1 MAKKINYSSRNFADI
16 RTELITFVRQYY
28 PDIFNDFNDASV
40 GMMLLELNAAVGD
53 MLSFNTDRMFQ
64 ETQIDF
70 AQERKS
76 ILSMAR
82 TFGLKVPGK
91 RPSVSIVDYTVT
103 VPVLGDTWDISY
115 APIIRQGSQV
125 SGAGKVFENINDIDF
140 SNPFTIGGI
149 PNRLIVPTINSN
161 GNIANY
167 KITKR
172 EMVTNGVTK
181 IFKRII
187 TPADSRPFLEVILPD
202 NDVLSI
208 SSVITLEGTNY
219 TKSPNL
225 DQFLDDNLRWY
236 EMDALAESKVF
247 VGDDSKV
254 SDNSGVKP
262 GKFIDVDRRFIRE
275 YTDLGFTKIIFGGG
289 SEDISALC
297 EFDTNASLVTKI
309 GDFINNTSLGVTL
322 PPNYTMYIQYRVGGG
337 SDSNIGPNTITNKG
351 TMNIVINGS
360 NAITNNNVQQ
370 SLRVNNPIPALGGK
384 NEPSVEEL
392 KNLVRYNFAAQ
403 NRCVTIK
410 DYQSRISLM
419 PGEFGVPF
427 RTGVFEEQNKIKV
440 YILGLDSNSKL
451 SNSSTSSLRDN
462 ISTYLAD
469 YRMVNDY
476 VEVDNGRIVNL
487 GFEID
492 LFVEKQFPQAQI
504 MSEVIKKVTDY
515 MDVNKF
521 EMGTNIY
528 LAELMEIIN
537 NVNGVLN
544 VIDLRVYN
552 KYGNGIYSV
561 NEIAQPYID
570 IETRQIDLLGQF
582 TLFGESTT
590 MFEVKYP
597 DKDILVRVKTI

>member
-16 RTELITFVRQYY
+16 RGELIQFVRQYY

-103 VPVLGDTWDISY
+103 VPVLGDSFDVSY
-115 APIIRQGSQV
+115 TPVIRQGSQV
-125 SGAGKVFENINDIDF
+125 SGAGKVFENMNDIDF

-149 PNRLIVPTINSN
+149 PNRLIIPTIDSN
-161 GNIANY
+161 GNIVNY

-172 EMVTNGVTK
+172 EMVVNGVTK
-181 IFKRII
+181 VFKRVI
-187 TPADSRPFLEVILPD
+187 TAADSKPFLEVILPD
-202 NDVLSI
+202 NDVISI
-208 SSVITLEGTNY
+208 SSVITLEGTNF
-219 TKSPNL
+219 TKSPSL
-225 DQFLDDNLRWY
+225 DQFLDSDLRWY

-247 VGDDSKV
+247 VGDDTKI
-254 SDNSGVKP
+254 SDNSGVRP
-262 GKFIDVDRRFIRE
+262 GKFIDVDKRFIRE

-297 EFDTNASLVTKI
+297 EFDTNKSLISKI

-322 PPNYTMYIQYRVGGG
+322 PPNQTMYIQYRVGGG
-337 SDSNIGPNTITNKG
+337 SDSNLGPNTIINKG
-351 TMNIVINGS
+351 TMNIVVNGAD
-360 NAITNNNVQQ
+360 AIINNNVQQ
-370 SLRVNNPIPALGGK
+370 SLIVNNPIPALGGK

-392 KNLVRYNFAAQ
+392 RNLVRYNFSAQ

-427 RTGVFEEQNKIKV
+427 RCGVFEEQNKIKV

-451 SNSSTSSLRDN
+451 TNSSTSALRDN
-462 ISTYLAD
+462 IATYLAD

-476 VEVDNGRIVNL
+476 VEVDNGRVVNL

-492 LFVEKQFPQAQI
+492 LFVEKQFPQSQI
-504 MSEVIKKVTDY
+504 MSEVISQVTSY

-521 EMGTNIY
+521 EMGDNIY
-528 LAELMEIIN
+528 LAELMETIN

-544 VIDLRVYN
+544 VIDMRVYN
-552 KYGNGIYSV
+552 KFGGGVYSV

-570 IETRQIDLLGQF
+570 NETRQIDLLGQF

-590 MFEVKYP
+590 MFEIKVP